1 MALSQAQM
9 QKYGLS
15 ASNATASDHEKGIVS
30 DGKGNYYSIDGFKR
44 EQKEDIDTD
53 QGKVF
58 SSGLYEDSG
67 ISRTN
72 FNTATDVEGAL
83 MELDG
88 EKSFVPEEV
97 TTKDPSERLATARER
112 VKQYEDDKWS
122 GRDAEKL
129 YTPIKDTKGF
139 LDKYKTNFKK
149 NLETANK
156 KRFGATE

>member
-15 ASNATASDHEKGIVS
+15 ASNATASDHDKGIVT

-44 EQKEDIDTD
+44 EQKDDIDTD
-53 QGKVF
+53 KGKVF

-83 MELDG
+83 KHLDG
-88 EKSFVPEEV
+88 EKETMAPAKIETMEA
-97 TTKDPSERLATARER
+97 SERLQTARDR
-112 VKQYEDDKWS
+112 VKEYEDEKWS
-122 GRDAEKL
+122 GESAKKMF
-129 YTPIKDTKGF
+129 TPAKDPQGF
-139 LDKYKTNFKK
+139 LEKYKTNFAK
-149 NLETANK
+149 NQETAGK
-156 KRFGATE
+156 SLGAIS

>member
-15 ASNATASDHEKGIVS
+15 ASNATASDHDKGIVT

-44 EQKEDIDTD
+44 EQKDDIDTD
-53 QGKVF
+53 KGKVF

-83 MELDG
+83 KHLDG
-88 EKSFVPEEV
+88 ETKATPDVPVETME
-97 TTKDPSERLATARER
+97 PSERLQTARDR
-112 VKQYEDDKWS
+112 VKEYEDDKWS
-122 GRDAEKL
+122 GKSAERMF
-129 YTPIKDTKGF
+129 TPAKDPQGF
-139 LDKYKTNFKK
+139 LEKYKTNFAK
-149 NLETANK
+149 NKETSNK
-156 KRFGATE
+156 KFNPSI